1 MAPST
6 TSEARERILSA
17 ATRLFYT
24 KGYRATGINEVIAE
38 AGVAK
43 ATLYHHYPSK
53 DDLGADWLRR
63 KMADMG
69 AAIEEIARQQATRAE
84 RIDALFAHLEHTM
97 ADPEYRGCPFCNI
110 STEMP
115 DSDHPL
121 NAIACEHKRNV
132 RAGIHQLLEAKAG
145 LDAELAE
152 DQQQFLNNALYLL
165 FLGASSLDLCGD
177 RVAAVRTAR
186 RTAHCLLKH
195 EC

>member
-1 MAPST
+1 MAPTS

-38 AGVAK
+38 ADVAK

-63 KMADMG
+63 KMTEVSAMIDDIAG
-69 AAIEEIARQQATRAE
+69 RDLDRAARV
-84 RIDALFAHLEHTM
+84 DALFEHLERNM

-121 NAIACEHKRNV
+121 NAIACEHKRNL
-132 RAGIHQLLEAKAG
+132 REGIRLLLQPQTQDEA
-145 LDAELAE
+145 LPEE
-152 DQQQFLNNALYLL
+152 RFTFLSDALYLL

-177 RVAAVRTAR
+177 RVAAARTAR
-186 RTAHCLLKH
+186 RTAHCLLQNPS
-195 EC
+195 